1 MTWTDLA
8 VVVGFVFACVGFWAA
23 LVAIALWSEMD
34 QQEGDE

>member
-23 LVAIALWSEMD
+23 LVAIALWSEVERED
-34 QQEGDE
+34 DGE